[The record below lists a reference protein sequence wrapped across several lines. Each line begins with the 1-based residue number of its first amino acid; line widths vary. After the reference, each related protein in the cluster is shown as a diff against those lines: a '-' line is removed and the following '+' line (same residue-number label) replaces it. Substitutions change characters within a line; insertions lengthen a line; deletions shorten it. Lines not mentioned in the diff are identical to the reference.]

1 MADWKEIRKRKHNVI
16 ECEKSKRPVKKQPKI
31 DPEIVEIISD
41 DEDEK
46 EILLSDDQSDLV
58 TNDEETSEAE
68 LTDEETNVKIKPSC
82 VYGSECYRKN
92 AQHLAE
98 FYHPPQDEN
107 AVEISENSSTK
118 QKTKSSNINS
128 KEATTSKN
136 KTKDFSVMQQPIEE
150 NFIKYTKVNR
160 LKNSVNSLSLN
171 GNKILL
177 QLSIYLFS

>member
-16 ECEKSKRPVKKQPKI
+16 ECEKSPVKKQPKI

-41 DEDEK
+41 NEDENAK

-98 FYHPPQDEN
+98 FYHPPKDEN
-107 AVEISENSSTK
+107 AVEISENSSST
-118 QKTKSSNINS
+118 TKSSNINS
-128 KEATTSKN
+128 EEATTSKN
-136 KTKDFSVMQQPIEE
+136 KTKDFSVMQQPIKE

-177 QLSIYLFS
+177 QLSFYLFS